1 MVIGVVLPEN
11 RKKGDERNQRKNIRT
26 LQGIFTVI
34 NFIYDDVITTKKEVK
49 NMVEIE
55 GYNLP
60 EELYYTKD
68 HTWARVEDSGSV
80 TIGMDAYGAKA
91 AGNIEFIDLPME
103 DDEFESGEAFGSLE
117 SAKWVGGLLM
127 PVGGTVIA
135 VNENIEDELD
145 LLSKDPYSEGWLIK
159 IKPGN
164 LKDDLKALV
173 HGNDVGPWLKKEI
186 ETRKKK

>member
-1 MVIGVVLPEN
+1 MA
-11 RKKGDERNQRKNIRT
+11 
-26 LQGIFTVI
+26 
-34 NFIYDDVITTKKEVK
+34 
-49 NMVEIE
+49 EIE

-68 HTWARVEDSGSV
+68 HTWARVEDNGTV
-80 TIGMDAYGAKA
+80 TVGMDAYGAKA

-127 PVGGTVIA
+127 PVAGAVIS
-135 VNENIEDELD
+135 VNESIEDELA
-145 LLSKDPYSEGWLIK
+145 LLKEDPYGEGWLIK
-159 IKPGN
+159 VKPGN
-164 LKDDLKALV
+164 LKDDLKALI
-173 HGNDVGPWLKKEI
+173 HGADVAPWLKKEL